1 MKYKVGD
8 RVMVRTDLV
17 GGLEYPYSNPSRRKL
32 YFASAME
39 KFRGE
44 EYEIVASLDD
54 YGCETYSLSL
64 GEEESKWVFNDAM
77 LIPVDGLRSL
87 ICKRKKEL
95 KVGDWVRIKRNLAVH
110 EIGVKYLGKVYRIN
124 RISYTGY
131 YLSGTPEGYWYRSS
145 LIPVGNLSRLVEI
158 RKENHEI

>member
-8 RVMVRTDLV
+8 RVIVRKDLV
-17 GGLEYPYSNPSRRKL
+17 GGLEYPYSNPLCGKL

-44 EYEIVASLDD
+44 EYKIVAID
-54 YGCETYSLSL
+54 YVCEVYSLSL

-87 ICKRKKEL
+87 ICKRN
-95 KVGDWVRIKRNLAVH
+95 IK
-110 EIGVKYLGKVYRIN
+110 
-124 RISYTGY
+124 
-131 YLSGTPEGYWYRSS
+131 
-145 LIPVGNLSRLVEI
+145 
-158 RKENHEI
+158 

>member
-8 RVMVRTDLV
+8 RVIVRKDLV
-17 GGLEYPYSNPSRRKL
+17 GGLEYPYSNPLCGKL

-64 GEEESKWVFNDAM
+64 GEEEFRWLFNDAM
-77 LIPVDGLRSL
+77 LMSASGLRSL
-87 ICKRKKEL
+87 ICKRN
-95 KVGDWVRIKRNLAVH
+95 IK
-110 EIGVKYLGKVYRIN
+110 
-124 RISYTGY
+124 
-131 YLSGTPEGYWYRSS
+131 
-145 LIPVGNLSRLVEI
+145 
-158 RKENHEI
+158 

>member
-8 RVMVRTDLV
+8 RVIVWKDLV

-44 EYEIVASLDD
+44 EYKIVAID
-54 YGCETYSLSL
+54 YVCEVYSLSL

-87 ICKRKKEL
+87 ICKRN
-95 KVGDWVRIKRNLAVH
+95 IK
-110 EIGVKYLGKVYRIN
+110 
-124 RISYTGY
+124 
-131 YLSGTPEGYWYRSS
+131 
-145 LIPVGNLSRLVEI
+145 
-158 RKENHEI
+158 

>member
-17 GGLEYPYSNPSRRKL
+17 GGRYYPFSDPFREEL
-32 YFASAME
+32 YFAHIME

-44 EYEIVASLDD
+44 EYKIVAID
-54 YGCETYSLSL
+54 YVCEVYSLSL

-87 ICKRKKEL
+87 ICKRN
-95 KVGDWVRIKRNLAVH
+95 IK
-110 EIGVKYLGKVYRIN
+110 
-124 RISYTGY
+124 
-131 YLSGTPEGYWYRSS
+131 
-145 LIPVGNLSRLVEI
+145 
-158 RKENHEI
+158 

>member
-44 EYEIVASLDD
+44 EYKIVAID
-54 YGCETYSLSL
+54 YVCEVYSLSL
-64 GEEESKWVFNDAM
+64 GEEEFKWVFNDAM

-87 ICKRKKEL
+87 ICKRN
-95 KVGDWVRIKRNLAVH
+95 IK
-110 EIGVKYLGKVYRIN
+110 
-124 RISYTGY
+124 
-131 YLSGTPEGYWYRSS
+131 
-145 LIPVGNLSRLVEI
+145 
-158 RKENHEI
+158 

>member
-8 RVMVRTDLV
+8 RVIVRKDLV
-17 GGLEYPYSNPSRRKL
+17 GGLEYPYSNPLCGKL

-44 EYEIVASLDD
+44 D

-87 ICKRKKEL
+87 ICKRN
-95 KVGDWVRIKRNLAVH
+95 IK
-110 EIGVKYLGKVYRIN
+110 
-124 RISYTGY
+124 
-131 YLSGTPEGYWYRSS
+131 
-145 LIPVGNLSRLVEI
+145 
-158 RKENHEI
+158 

>member
-8 RVMVRTDLV
+8 RVIVRKDLV
-17 GGLEYPYSNPSRRKL
+17 GGLEYPYSNPLCGKL

-64 GEEESKWVFNDAM
+64 GEEESKWVFNNAM
-77 LIPVDGLRSL
+77 LLPANSLR
-87 ICKRKKEL
+87 
-95 KVGDWVRIKRNLAVH
+95 
-110 EIGVKYLGKVYRIN
+110 YLVMTREAT
-124 RISYTGY
+124 S
-131 YLSGTPEGYWYRSS
+131 
-145 LIPVGNLSRLVEI
+145 
-158 RKENHEI
+158 

>member
-8 RVMVRTDLV
+8 RVIVRKDLV
-17 GGLEYPYSNPSRRKL
+17 GGLEYPYSNPLCGKL

-64 GEEESKWVFNDAM
+64 GEDASRWVFNDAM
-77 LIPVDGLRSL
+77 LIPAGRLRSL
-87 ICKRKKEL
+87 ICKRN
-95 KVGDWVRIKRNLAVH
+95 IK
-110 EIGVKYLGKVYRIN
+110 
-124 RISYTGY
+124 
-131 YLSGTPEGYWYRSS
+131 
-145 LIPVGNLSRLVEI
+145 
-158 RKENHEI
+158 

>member
-1 MKYKVGD
+1 MKRGDKVIFRSNTPRILWGVDINYLLGNICTIKSIIELTSKTFERKAYELEEASDYWFPAEEFIPYKGLTVLID
-8 RVMVRTDLV
+8 NRTDLV

-77 LIPVDGLRSL
+77 LILVDGLRSL
-87 ICKRKKEL
+87 ICKRN
-95 KVGDWVRIKRNLAVH
+95 IK
-110 EIGVKYLGKVYRIN
+110 
-124 RISYTGY
+124 
-131 YLSGTPEGYWYRSS
+131 
-145 LIPVGNLSRLVEI
+145 
-158 RKENHEI
+158 